1 MTEQQANKIISKW
14 QEIKKTVQGTDNK
27 KFLLWVEALIQQEL
41 QK

>member
-1 MTEQQANKIISKW
+1 MTEQQAKKIISKW
-14 QEIKKTVQGTDNK
+14 EEIKKIVQGTDNK